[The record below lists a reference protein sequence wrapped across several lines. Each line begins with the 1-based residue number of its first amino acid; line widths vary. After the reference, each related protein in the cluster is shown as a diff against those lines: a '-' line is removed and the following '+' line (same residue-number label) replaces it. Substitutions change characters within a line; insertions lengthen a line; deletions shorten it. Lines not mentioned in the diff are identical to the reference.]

1 MIERSFILLFFH
13 SIFQITCQYF
23 FQCALTF
30 TIEKKIVLASDVCSR
45 PHITIRSHNLHASDI
60 RRVVGEIISYHE
72 RD

>member
-1 MIERSFILLFFH
+1 
-13 SIFQITCQYF
+13 
-23 FQCALTF
+23 
-30 TIEKKIVLASDVCSR
+30 VLASDVCSR